1 MNSAAAPGIDAGRRR
16 RQLPADVSAF
26 VGRTDELAALAA
38 LLRRGRHVTV
48 TGPGGVGKT
57 RLALRAAADAANRYA
72 HGTRLVD
79 LSGLADA
86 ALVPVAV
93 AQGLGLRGRDPGP
106 VPAAVLDHLRGQR
119 LLLILDTCE
128 HLTAAVARFA
138 SHVLR
143 ETNGI
148 TILATSRQ
156 PLQLA
161 GEAVLR
167 LGPLPVPDA
176 GRDPGPGDAVELFA
190 TRAAAARP
198 GFTISDAEL
207 PDVIRICR
215 RLDGVPLGVELAA
228 VRTRALPLAELAD
241 RLDASFSVLA
251 GARRGAVPR
260 HQTLQAAIDWS
271 HGLCT
276 EAERALWER
285 LSVFAG
291 SFDLAAALDVA
302 ACPLV
307 PADQVG
313 DVLAAL
319 VDKSVVLRSDGP
331 AASGAPGPDHPRPDP
346 AGPGYRLI
354 ASVRE
359 YGADR
364 LEAAGQ
370 EADVRRRNTR
380 RHLRRALGFRRHLL
394 ADDQAVRLRE
404 LRAQHSDL
412 RAALEHGFGAAE
424 PDRRRDAARL
434 ATALL
439 PYWLM
444 SGRLREGIRWQD
456 AVLGLPAGPS
466 AGLSAGPS
474 AAVASA
480 LANRAVLGAMLGR
493 PEAVADAR
501 EAVAIA
507 ARAGDDRA
515 GGLCYLALQLA
526 LGLGGA
532 YRESVEAA
540 GQASPRLTAA
550 GADTALRCLDVQ
562 LGHAH
567 QLSGN
572 FTAAAAAGERALAGL
587 GPGERWLHGYVA
599 ITSALALYHQPGRRP
614 ECADAAGEAL
624 RAMRDLGDPVGEA
637 YALDVLGWLAADD
650 GRLERSAWLLG
661 AAQAR
666 WELTGGRLGG
676 NAGLEE
682 HRARSAAAGA
692 RVLGA
697 DRCAELSARGAGT
710 PIEQVVALVVAGDD
724 TLPSV
729 PGPRTAGDDRAGTT
743 AGHGGGNGG
752 GDGGGDGGRDGQA
765 DAGELTSREREIAAL
780 VAGGLSNRQI
790 ADRLFISRRTV
801 DAHVNHIYAKL
812 RISSRVQLTIWE
824 RDRGPGDR
832 PDQLSPTTRS

>member
-26 VGRTDELAALAA
+26 VGRTDELGALAV

-48 TGPGGVGKT
+48 TGPGGIGKT

-72 HGTRLVD
+72 DGTRLVD

-86 ALVPVAV
+86 ALLPVAV
-93 AQGLGLRGRDPGP
+93 AQGLGLRGRDPRP
-106 VPAAVLDHLRGQR
+106 VRAAVLDHLRGQR
-119 LLLILDTCE
+119 LLVVLDTCE

-138 SHVLR
+138 SQVLR
-143 ETNGI
+143 ETDGI

-176 GRDPGPGDAVELFA
+176 GREPGPGDAVELFA

-291 SFDLAAALDVA
+291 SFDLAAARDVA

-331 AASGAPGPDHPRPDP
+331 TASGALGPNHRQPDI

-364 LEAAGQ
+364 LAAAGQ
-370 EADVRRRNTR
+370 EADGRRRHTR
-380 RHLRRALGFRRHLL
+380 RYLRRALGFRRHLL
-394 ADDQAVRLRE
+394 ADDQADRLRE

-412 RAALEHGFGAAE
+412 SAALEHGFAAAE

-456 AVLGLPAGPS
+456 AVLGLPAGLSP
-466 AGLSAGPS
+466 GLSAAG
-474 AAVASA
+474 ASA

-493 PEAVADAR
+493 PAAVADAR

-507 ARAGDDRA
+507 ARAGDDRS
-515 GGLCYLALQLA
+515 GGLCDLALQLA

-540 GQASPRLTAA
+540 GQARPRLTAA

-599 ITSALALYHQPGRRP
+599 ITSALALYRQPGRRA

-624 RAMRDLGDPVGEA
+624 RAMRDLADPLGEA

-661 AAQAR
+661 AAQMR

-676 NAGLEE
+676 NAGLEG

-697 DRCAELSARGAGT
+697 DRYAELCARGAGT

-724 TLPSV
+724 ALPSV
-729 PGPRTAGDDRAGTT
+729 PGPRTAGDDRAGTA
-743 AGHGGGNGG
+743 AGHGGRDGS
-752 GDGGGDGGRDGQA
+752 GDGGGNGQA

-824 RDRGPGDR
+824 RDRGPGGR
-832 PDQLSPTTRS
+832 PDQLSPTTRA

>member
-16 RQLPADVSAF
+16 RQLPAEVSAF
-26 VGRTDELAALAA
+26 VGRTDELAALAG

-72 HGTRLVD
+72 DGACLVD
-79 LSGLADA
+79 LSGLADP
-86 ALVPVAV
+86 ALLAVAV
-93 AQGLGLRGRDPGP
+93 AQGLGLRGRDPRP
-106 VPAAVLDHLRGQR
+106 TRAAVLDHLRGQR

-138 SHVLR
+138 AQVLR
-143 ETNGI
+143 ETDGI
-148 TILATSRQ
+148 TILTTSRQ

-161 GEAVLR
+161 GETVLR

-190 TRAAAARP
+190 TRAAAALP

-215 RLDGVPLGVELAA
+215 RLDGVPLGIEVAA
-228 VRTRALPLAELAD
+228 VRVRALPLAELAD

-251 GARRGAVPR
+251 GARRGVAPR

-291 SFDLAAALDVA
+291 SFDLAAARDVA

-319 VDKSVVLRSDGP
+319 VDKSVVLGH
-331 AASGAPGPDHPRPDP
+331 DHDLS
-346 AGPGYRLI
+346 APGYRLI

-364 LEAAGQ
+364 LASADQ
-370 EADVRRRNTR
+370 EADGRRRHTR
-380 RHLRRALGFRRHLL
+380 RYLRRALDFRRHLL

-412 RAALEHGFGAAE
+412 SAALEHGFAAAE

-434 ATALL
+434 ATVLL

-456 AVLGLPAGPS
+456 AVLGLPAG
-466 AGLSAGPS
+466 LSGATP
-474 AAVASA
+474 SA
-480 LANRAVLGAMLGR
+480 LANRAVLGAMLGL

-501 EAVAIA
+501 EAIAIA
-507 ARAGDDRA
+507 AAAGGNRAD
-515 GGLCYLALQLA
+515 GLCYLALQLA

-532 YRESVEAA
+532 YQESVEAA
-540 GQASPRLTAA
+540 GQARPRLTAA

-599 ITSALALYHQPGRRP
+599 ITSALGLYHQPGRRP

-624 RAMRDLGDPVGEA
+624 RAMHDLGEPVGGA
-637 YALDVLGWLAADD
+637 CALDVLGWLAADE

-666 WELTGGRLGG
+666 WELTGGTLGG
-676 NAGLEE
+676 NAGLAG
-682 HRARSAAAGA
+682 HRARSAAAAA

-697 DRCAELSARGAGT
+697 DRYAELRARGAGT
-710 PIEQVVALVVAGDD
+710 PIEEIVALVVAGDD
-724 TLPSV
+724 ALPSV
-729 PGPRTAGDDRAGTT
+729 PGPRTAWDDRAGTA
-743 AGHGGGNGG
+743 AGRGGGN
-752 GDGGGDGGRDGQA
+752 GQA

-780 VAGGLSNRQI
+780 VASGLSNRQI

-812 RISSRVQLTIWE
+812 RISSRVQLSNWE
-824 RDRGPGDR
+824 RDRGPGSR
-832 PDQLSPTTRS
+832 PDKLSPTTRA